1 MEDFRTSGGER
12 ARQIETDLRS
22 IEKEAPDP
30 YTKTLADL
38 GIWPPPPPP
47 TSMVLAVLDT
57 TLFRLAP
64 KHGLLCVEP

>member
-12 ARQIETDLRS
+12 ARQIERDLRS

-30 YTKTLADL
+30 CTRTLADL

-47 TSMVLAVLDT
+47 
-57 TLFRLAP
+57 
-64 KHGLLCVEP
+64 KHGACSPGHYPV

>member
-30 YTKTLADL
+30 CTRTLADL
-38 GIWPPPPPP
+38 GIWPPPPP
-47 TSMVLAVLDT
+47 SMVLAVLDT
-57 TLFRLAP
+57 ALFRLAP